1 MSVDYSKLTN
11 NGVGFMHYHVGSTAW
26 YDDVFAYS
34 KTYVTSGM
42 SGYAGVNLKAIN
54 NQIAIQYSDTII
66 NNQIVTPNAGVAG
79 VDYAEYVRFN
89 GGRTDN
95 GSNYYNGYVYYI
107 Y

>member
-1 MSVDYSKLTN
+1 MY
-11 NGVGFMHYHVGSTAW
+11 YHVGSTSW
-26 YDDVFAYS
+26 YDDVYAYS
-34 KTYVTSGM
+34 KTYATSGM

-54 NQIAIQYSDTII
+54 NQVAIQYSDTII
-66 NNQIVTPNAGVAG
+66 NNQYIVTPNAGVAG